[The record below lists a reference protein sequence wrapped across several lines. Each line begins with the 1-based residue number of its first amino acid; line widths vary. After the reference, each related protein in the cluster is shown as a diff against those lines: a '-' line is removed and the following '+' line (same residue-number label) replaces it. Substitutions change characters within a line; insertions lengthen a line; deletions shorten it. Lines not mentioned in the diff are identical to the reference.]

1 MNLYLTKSKHEAIM
15 AKQILNYGNSSIF
28 NNWYNSIPKEI
39 PCHLSWL
46 AEDHFINACEGMYTP
61 ILEHNQTVTS
71 IDPLGRRLV
80 ILGTLLGNV
89 VVYDKHPRGASVSM
103 NANKKLLSAYSGIL
117 FRGNQNDEKLKIIIG
132 TKAMFPNIA
141 EKIKYIKEMSK

>member
-1 MNLYLTKSKHEAIM
+1 M

-28 NNWYNSIPKEI
+28 NNWYNSVPNEI
-39 PCHLSWL
+39 PCHTSWM
-46 AEDHFINACEGMYTP
+46 AEDHFIHACEGLYVP
-61 ILEHNQTVTS
+61 ILTHNQTLTS
-71 IDPLGRRLV
+71 IDRLV

-103 NANKKLLSAYSGIL
+103 NANKLLLSAYSGIL

-132 TKAMFPNIA
+132 TKALFPNIA

>member
-1 MNLYLTKSKHEAIM
+1 M
-15 AKQILNYGNSSIF
+15 AKQILNYGHSSVF
-28 NNWYNSIPKEI
+28 NNWYNSIQKEI
-39 PCHLSWL
+39 PCHPTWM
-46 AEDHFINACEGMYTP
+46 AEDHFINACEGLYTP
-61 ILEHNQTVTS
+61 ILEHNQAVTS

-117 FRGNQNDEKLKIIIG
+117 FRGNQNDEKLKS
-132 TKAMFPNIA
+132 
-141 EKIKYIKEMSK
+141 KIRKKNSCR